1 MKVTIFYSWQSDLP
15 SRKNRTLIE
24 SCLKK
29 AVKLLKDEVKEV
41 SEFFIDS
48 DSRNDIGT
56 PDLSQSIFDKID
68 KCDIFIADISII
80 NPESIYRKTPNPN
93 VLFELGFATKS
104 VGWTNIICIFNS
116 EYGNVELLPFDIRS
130 RKPIIYNT
138 QKEQSETKEILT
150 KILKREISEI
160 IYNRIID
167 KKEYLSTKRDID
179 LGVQSILFD
188 LCRIVF
194 GEESNDKYNY
204 NKLLHISKE
213 SLIEHLNGKELLG
226 FFLYRN
232 IENDIKNFITFFN
245 DEFETFFLNEKEKRI
260 LAKLVFSLREYK
272 KIIHSETVLK
282 IVNSDLNYIVSSGK
296 SINPNNPENS
306 YLLLEPLKGDKAVVI
321 AEGEFLNISSK
332 SLLNKYVITDNAVS
346 IFAETIKGILT
357 LVNDW
362 IANTGQY
369 FLVNPKIFDKK

>member
-41 SEFFIDS
+41 SEFSIDS

-138 QKEQSETKEILT
+138 HKEQSEKKEILT

-260 LAKLVFSLREYK
+260 LAKLVFSL
-272 KIIHSETVLK
+272 
-282 IVNSDLNYIVSSGK
+282 
-296 SINPNNPENS
+296 
-306 YLLLEPLKGDKAVVI
+306 
-321 AEGEFLNISSK
+321 
-332 SLLNKYVITDNAVS
+332 
-346 IFAETIKGILT
+346 
-357 LVNDW
+357 
-362 IANTGQY
+362 
-369 FLVNPKIFDKK
+369 